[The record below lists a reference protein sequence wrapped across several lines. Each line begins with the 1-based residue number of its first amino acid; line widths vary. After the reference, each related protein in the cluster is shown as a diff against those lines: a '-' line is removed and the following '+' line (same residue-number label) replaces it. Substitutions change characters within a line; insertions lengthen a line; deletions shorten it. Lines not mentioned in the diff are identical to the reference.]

1 MGLHDFVKALPITK
15 SVCTRKTTLNILT
28 GVWGNALPHKT
39 LFEAVGKK
47 SVVVCYKTIKKEENL
62 RNKYV
67 LLASSTR
74 EKLAEAKEV
83 RDELCN
89 NKKHKIQKR
98 KSKRN
103 I

>member
-1 MGLHDFVKALPITK
+1 M
-15 SVCTRKTTLNILT
+15 
-28 GVWGNALPHKT
+28 
-39 LFEAVGKK
+39 
-47 SVVVCYKTIKKEENL
+47 CYKTIKKEENS

-74 EKLAEAKEV
+74 EKLAEAKEA
-83 RDELCN
+83 RNELCN

>member
-1 MGLHDFVKALPITK
+1 M
-15 SVCTRKTTLNILT
+15 
-28 GVWGNALPHKT
+28 WGDALPHET

-83 RDELCN
+83 RNELRN
-89 NKKHKIQKR
+89 NKKYKIQKR

>member
-1 MGLHDFVKALPITK
+1 MPIIRSGGNEVKASLGQMMNTE
-15 SVCTRKTTLNILT
+15 VFRKHIDDLLGEDLAQHIDYL
-28 GVWGNALPHKT
+28 A
-39 LFEAVGKK
+39 
-47 SVVVCYKTIKKEENL
+47 CKELGGNL

>member
-1 MGLHDFVKALPITK
+1 MNSFLAIPNKKVNFYLGL
-15 SVCTRKTTLNILT
+15 N

-47 SVVVCYKTIKKEENL
+47 SVVVCYKTIKKEQNL

-67 LLASSTR
+67 LLASNTR

>member
-1 MGLHDFVKALPITK
+1 MADDIVDEIIKWLQKKCKALH
-15 SVCTRKTTLNILT
+15 L
-28 GVWGNALPHKT
+28 
-39 LFEAVGKK
+39 
-47 SVVVCYKTIKKEENL
+47 CYKTIKKEQNL

-67 LLASSTR
+67 LLASSIR

-103 I
+103 V

>member
-1 MGLHDFVKALPITK
+1 M
-15 SVCTRKTTLNILT
+15 
-28 GVWGNALPHKT
+28 
-39 LFEAVGKK
+39 
-47 SVVVCYKTIKKEENL
+47 CYKTIKKEQNL

-89 NKKHKIQKR
+89 NKKHKIQIK
-98 KSKRN
+98 KEKMAKN
-103 I
+103 IAIAYI

>member
-1 MGLHDFVKALPITK
+1 M
-15 SVCTRKTTLNILT
+15 
-28 GVWGNALPHKT
+28 
-39 LFEAVGKK
+39 
-47 SVVVCYKTIKKEENL
+47 CYKTIKKEQNL

-67 LLASSTR
+67 LLASSIR

-103 I
+103 V

>member
-1 MGLHDFVKALPITK
+1 M
-15 SVCTRKTTLNILT
+15 
-28 GVWGNALPHKT
+28 
-39 LFEAVGKK
+39 
-47 SVVVCYKTIKKEENL
+47 CYKTIKKEQNL

-67 LLASSTR
+67 LLASSIR

-103 I
+103 VKTQRKKKQKLFEKSYLNYSLKEPQYSYENKKGRIKYVN